1 MRRAALVMASALMA
15 AGCSYKESFPYK
27 GEPLVNFTTDSLY
40 FSFGELPF
48 SVTDTTLR
56 IGVEIIGSPEP
67 SGRTFHIALDSG
79 RTTARLT
86 EHYDMPETVGSIAA
100 GESSG
105 HVALTIHR
113 LALQSDSTFVVALDM
128 LPDEDFGLGAVEYRS
143 VAVCFTN
150 RLDMPDWWSML
161 SQWLGEYAPRKYQKF
176 IELWG
181 GAITRQDVNEMKFT
195 ILRTFHRVKDYFGE
209 HPEFG
214 VTFPDVDWP
223 V

>member
-1 MRRAALVMASALMA
+1 MKRLVFLLMLAGIA
-15 AGCSYKESFPYK
+15 AGCSYRESFPYK
-27 GEPLVNFTTDSLY
+27 GDSLINFKTDSLY

-56 IGVEIIGSPEP
+56 IGVEIIGSPV
-67 SGRTFHIALDSG
+67 SYDRKFYLKIDRN
-79 RTTARLT
+79 RTTDRIP
-86 EHYDMPETVGSIAA
+86 EHYDEPMPEGVIKA
-100 GESSG
+100 GASSG
-105 HVALTIHR
+105 SVELTIHR
-113 LALQSDSTFVVALDM
+113 LALQSDSAFVVALDM
-128 LPDEDFGLGAVEYRS
+128 VPGEDFLLGAVEDKS

-150 RLDMPDWWSML
+150 RLDLPDWWQML
-161 SQWLGEYAPRKYQKF
+161 SQWLGEYNPRKYQKF

-181 GAITRQDVNEMKFT
+181 GAITRQDVNEMKYT
-195 ILRTFHRVKDYFGE
+195 ILRTFRKVKEYFGE

>member
-1 MRRAALVMASALMA
+1 MRRLIVFLILAGIA

-27 GEPLVNFTTDSLY
+27 GDSLINFKTDSLY

-56 IGVEIIGSPEP
+56 IGVEIIGAPVSYD
-67 SGRTFHIALDSG
+67 RTFRIELDRV
-79 RTTARLT
+79 RTTARVP
-86 EHYDMPETVGSIAA
+86 EHYDEPALEGVIKA
-100 GESSG
+100 GASSG
-105 HVALTIHR
+105 FVMLTIHR
-113 LALQSDSTFVVALDM
+113 LSLQSDSAFVVAMNM
-128 LPDEDFGLGAVEYRS
+128 LAGEDFRLGAVEDRS

-150 RLDMPDWWSML
+150 RLDLPDWWPVL
-161 SQWLGEYAPRKYQKF
+161 SQWLGEYNPRKYQKF

-181 GAITRQDVNEMKFT
+181 GAITRQDINEMKYT
-195 ILRTFHRVKDYFGE
+195 ILRTFKKVKAYFEG

-214 VTFPDVDWP
+214 VTFPDADWP